1 MSLSGRRS
9 LMVALTA
16 AVSAVTG
23 ISGLALAMLWIG
35 ALFGGG
41 PVSVSAVAAV
51 FATTTTACVVVL
63 AGTVIDWM
71 APAVRWLRL
80 LGLALVTPIIPV
92 AAIAVGAVA
101 LHVAHKQFLIAFV
114 TFTAVV
120 VTLSAAWSQMAA
132 AVSVKWPNDCGN
144 PEAHPVP

>member
-1 MSLSGRRS
+1 MSRPRDRS
-9 LMVALTA
+9 LLVALTLT
-16 AVSAVTG
+16 VSVVMALA
-23 ISGLALAMLWIG
+23 GLALLGVWIG

-41 PVSVSAVAAV
+41 PVSVSAVTVLFA
-51 FATTTTACVVVL
+51 ATTIALVVVL

-101 LHVAHKQFLIAFV
+101 LHLAHKHIVIGSLV
-114 TFTAVV
+114 FTAVV
-120 VTLSAAWSQMAA
+120 ITLSAAWSQIASV
-132 AVSVKWPNDCGN
+132 VSVMSPSDCGN
-144 PEAHPVP
+144 AKAEATS